1 MSVDILGLLP
11 PFGTEAPDNSTIQF
25 MSEQRTV
32 LEYWDSR
39 PFKIEM
45 NNFASSVEWGGEAY
59 GPAKWHQWELMLQF
73 PATHTG
79 TQIMKK
85 GFTPKGALP
94 EILEGTGPN
103 PVPKRG
109 FGNSFQPAIDAP
121 RRANDNRVSNGNR
134 CALPELPRRLHC
146 PNYQDIFSTATLALL
161 FAAQVMIMSK
171 HGDFTKIIQK
181 TPR

>member
-85 GFTPKGALP
+85 VHL
-94 EILEGTGPN
+94 
-103 PVPKRG
+103 
-109 FGNSFQPAIDAP
+109 QP
-121 RRANDNRVSNGNR
+121 
-134 CALPELPRRLHC
+134 RLKK
-146 PNYQDIFSTATLALL
+146 STTSRYH
-161 FAAQVMIMSK
+161 QRST
-171 HGDFTKIIQK
+171 DEQ
-181 TPR
+181 P